1 MQSEMEGQLSDL
13 GNKVKKTM
21 LQQKCKSYKTQDLG
35 GNAQNA
41 DINFSGFSQVMIFS
55 WEIEEN
61 NIINNVS
68 EANWA

>member
-1 MQSEMEGQLSDL
+1 MQPEMEGQLPDL
-13 GNKVKKTM
+13 GNKVK
-21 LQQKCKSYKTQDLG
+21 QKCKSYKTQDLG

-41 DINFSGFSQVMIFS
+41 DMNFSGCSQVMIFPT
-55 WEIEEN
+55 WEIEKN